1 MPMAPPI
8 TSNTSTPALAP
19 AATAIVG
26 SFPREVGAGVV
37 GGSVR
42 WVNGWMNGW
51 MGEWVGG

>member
-19 AATAIVG
+19 AATAMVG
-26 SFPREVGAGVV
+26 SLLAEAGVDELV

-42 WVNGWMNGW
+42 
-51 MGEWVGG
+51 